1 MLRHTRCLVV
11 IATVLTTVL
20 LPAAV
25 SGARTGSTSGPALT
39 GPSGVYV
46 GQTYTVYGSGFAP
59 GSWVPLEIA
68 EAYGCCLADG
78 MVADASGGFSITR
91 LAWAAGPY
99 RVRAAVPRNGNGR
112 WRTAASWSFEAYP

>member
-1 MLRHTRCLVV
+1 MLRRTFLVV
-11 IATVLTTVL
+11 IATALTTVM

-25 SGARTGSTSGPALT
+25 SGARTGSTTAEPALT
-39 GPSGVYV
+39 GPTGVYV
-46 GQTYTVYGSGFAP
+46 GHMYTVHGSGFAP

-78 MVADASGGFSITR
+78 MVADESGSFTVTR

-112 WRTAASWSFEAYP
+112 WRTVASWSFEAYP

>member
-1 MLRHTRCLVV
+1 MLRRTFLVV
-11 IATVLTTVL
+11 IATALTTLV

-25 SGARTGSTSGPALT
+25 SGARTGSTAGPTLT

-46 GQTYTVYGSGFAP
+46 GDTYTVYGSGFAP

-78 MVADASGGFSITR
+78 MVADEAGGFTITR